1 MSKKEFIA
9 VCKIASERLSDMAE
23 EIAENRDTISLEV
36 IKKYWEYSN
45 DFDEMCVKRLD
56 IALRELELEKGEL
69 YIK

>member
-1 MSKKEFIA
+1 MSKKEILA

-23 EIAENRDTISLEV
+23 EIAKNRYTVSLEE

-45 DFDEMCVKRLD
+45 NFDEMCVKRLD
-56 IALRELELEKGEL
+56 TMSRELELEKGEL